1 MAGFGL
7 KGAVYQIARWRRDG
21 VLGIGLSR
29 TEWRD
34 WSRMIGRP
42 WHARNRLTEVVSKGY
57 STCIGCYILNREIGV
72 MMKIAGLFLLFVVG
86 LAAANFWQKPYTEW
100 SDKDMAKMMMDS
112 PWAKSASVSMGGP
125 GGGGPPAMPP
135 GGGGGFGGGAPG
147 GPQGGGGSEFGPG
160 AQGSSAPTFDVVARW
175 QSALPIRQALV
186 RLKFGAEADKSAEA
200 SKLLQE
206 EERPYEIVLSGPM
219 GMFLRGKPGDSA
231 KALSE
236 VSFLSS
242 KRTGEIKAVQI
253 QVGKP
258 GKTMDVLFAFPRSMP
273 FTADDKEV
281 EFVTKL
287 GTSTLKYKFKLKDMV
302 VNGKLE
308 M

>member
-1 MAGFGL
+1 
-7 KGAVYQIARWRRDG
+7 
-21 VLGIGLSR
+21 
-29 TEWRD
+29 
-34 WSRMIGRP
+34 
-42 WHARNRLTEVVSKGY
+42 
-57 STCIGCYILNREIGV
+57 
-72 MMKIAGLFLLFVVG
+72 MKIAGLFLLFAVG

-125 GGGGPPAMPP
+125 GGGAPPAMPP

-219 GMFLRGKPGDSA
+219 GMFLRGKPADSA

-242 KRTGEIKAVQI
+242 NRTGEIKAVQI

-281 EFVTKL
+281 EFITKL

>member
-1 MAGFGL
+1 MR
-7 KGAVYQIARWRRDG
+7 K
-21 VLGIGLSR
+21 
-29 TEWRD
+29 T
-34 WSRMIGRP
+34 
-42 WHARNRLTEVVSKGY
+42 
-57 STCIGCYILNREIGV
+57 
-72 MMKIAGLFLLFVVG
+72 AGLFLLCAFG
-86 LAAANFWQKPYTEW
+86 LVAADFWQKPYAGW
-100 SDKDMAKMMMDS
+100 SDKDVTKMMTNS
-112 PWAKSASVSMGGP
+112 PWAKSDSVSMGGP
-125 GGGGPPAMPP
+125 GGGAPAGPPP

-160 AQGSSAPTFDVVARW
+160 AQGASAPTFDVVARW
-175 QSALPIRQALV
+175 QSALPIRQAFV

-200 SKLLQE
+200 GKLLQE

-242 KRTGEIKAVQI
+242 KRTGEIKAAEI

-258 GKTMDVLFAFPRSMP
+258 GKEMDVVFAFPRSMP
-273 FTADDKEV
+273 FVVDDKEV
-281 EFVTKL
+281 EFTTKL
-287 GTSTLKYKFKLKDMV
+287 GASTLKYKFKLKDMV